1 MVVDSFSKL
10 FERDMLRIIDELNQ
24 YTDEKLIWKK
34 AGSISNSAG
43 NLTLHL
49 IGNLN
54 HFIGYAIGN
63 TGYIRNRDLEFSTT
77 FSSRDELISSLN
89 RTISTVKLSLSKLK
103 DDDLYTTFPLL
114 KHDETVTFEH
124 MLLHLFAH
132 LSYHLGQIN
141 YHRRLLEA

>member
-1 MVVDSFSKL
+1 MVVESFSKL

-77 FSSRDELISSLN
+77 FSLETNLFHHLIEL
-89 RTISTVKLSLSKLK
+89 
-103 DDDLYTTFPLL
+103 FQP
-114 KHDETVTFEH
+114 
-124 MLLHLFAH
+124 
-132 LSYHLGQIN
+132 
-141 YHRRLLEA
+141 